1 LTSSAWAFAKAAAN
15 AATDSLDLG
24 MSSYLVEYIKAYR
37 ARFRTFGADSMPDGL
52 LDRHPGNGRMLDAAL
67 NV

>member
-1 LTSSAWAFAKAAAN
+1 
-15 AATDSLDLG
+15 